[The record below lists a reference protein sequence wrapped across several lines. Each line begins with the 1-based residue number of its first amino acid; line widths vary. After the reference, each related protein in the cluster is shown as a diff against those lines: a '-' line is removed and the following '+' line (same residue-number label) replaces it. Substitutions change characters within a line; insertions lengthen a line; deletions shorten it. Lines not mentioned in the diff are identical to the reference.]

1 MSTET
6 QKVELPSVTVAGRT
20 IRHNDKKWRVATNRH
35 SNTDGSRWGWIEG
48 APGNECWS
56 DNEIF
61 NSIAA
66 GEAVEIHNQWIE
78 DQVPVVI
85 RLINA
90 CEKQNAIRSEHD
102 RAKASF
108 ESAKA
113 KLEQIDREVIQLSLA
128 QAELARAGGA
138 ACDR

>member
-1 MSTET
+1 MSAET
-6 QKVELPSVTVAGRT
+6 QKVVLPSVTVSGRN
-20 IRHNDKKWRVATNRH
+20 IHHNDKKWRLATNRH
-35 SNTDGSRWGWIEG
+35 NNTDGSRWGWIDG

-56 DNEIF
+56 DNERF

-66 GEAVEIHNQWIE
+66 GEAVEIHNQWLE

-90 CEKQNAIRSEHD
+90 CEKQNVIRYEYD

-113 KLEQIDREVIQLSLA
+113 KLEQIDLEVIKLSLE
-128 QAELARAGGA
+128 QARIGGA
-138 ACDR
+138 A